1 MKAAVIYA
9 RYSSERQTEQSI
21 EGQLRVCHEFAERN
35 DLKIIDTYIDRAMTG
50 TNDNRA
56 AFQKML
62 SDSDKPQPW
71 EIVLVYALD
80 RFGRNSIEVA
90 VNKQRLQKNGKILI
104 SATQRTSVNIDGT
117 QNLDGII
124 LENVLIGLSEYYSA
138 ELSQKIRRGQNESRL
153 KGNFAGGKVPYG
165 YTVVNKKI
173 VIHEERAEIVRWIYQ
188 SYAGGKVVREI
199 IEELTARGIYH
210 LGKPFKVTTV
220 YYILRLEKYIG
231 IYRHGDEI
239 FTNIYPQIVPVDLFN
254 EIQALLA
261 KNKLGSKSSET
272 IFLLR
277 GKIQCGVCG
286 KHMNGES
293 GTSQNGT
300 VNYYY
305 KCNNRKMH
313 RCCPKASIKK
323 ADLEELVLN
332 TTVLLLHN
340 PHNLALIA
348 DEIIAVHHKRAREQS
363 VFR

>member
-1 MKAAVIYA
+1 MKTAVIYA

-165 YTVVNKKI
+165 YTTANKKI
-173 VIHEERAEIVRWIYQ
+173 IIHEDAPRSCDGCTSPI
-188 SYAGGKVVREI
+188 
-199 IEELTARGIYH
+199 LPARSFG
-210 LGKPFKVTTV
+210 
-220 YYILRLEKYIG
+220 R
-231 IYRHGDEI
+231 
-239 FTNIYPQIVPVDLFN
+239 
-254 EIQALLA
+254 
-261 KNKLGSKSSET
+261 SS
-272 IFLLR
+272 R
-277 GKIQCGVCG
+277 
-286 KHMNGES
+286 S
-293 GTSQNGT
+293 
-300 VNYYY
+300 
-305 KCNNRKMH
+305 
-313 RCCPKASIKK
+313 
-323 ADLEELVLN
+323 
-332 TTVLLLHN
+332 
-340 PHNLALIA
+340 
-348 DEIIAVHHKRAREQS
+348 
-363 VFR
+363 